1 MANITQQNFITYL
14 SSNVGSR
21 NKTYFAQGGYPS
33 VNAYYG
39 TYDSKST
46 AHKTLCAAYGDF
58 EDFSEITDNTACQEI
73 PRAFTVAIEQDGTI
87 VEYQYKKVMP
97 ENGYTASD
105 LEKKA
110 DSVSIITNLTTDDD
124 TKVLS
129 ASKGKALK
137 DLIDSHEAASNP
149 HGITASGIGA
159 YVKPS
164 GGIPE
169 SDLAQAFVSRI
180 DALEADKNAALANQ
194 ITSSVTVT
202 PARFYKGVST
212 TVSATGA
219 LSLPSGI
226 ATSKVSSIS
235 ITDGNNHTDSGSNKT
250 SVSLSNISATN
261 STITFNLSASIAA
274 PFTKTITKSG
284 SCTACNPVY
293 LAVVS
298 NSVDTKE
305 EAFTEV
311 AKATN
316 LVYTSSLAVT
326 SMKGQSKSLTFT
338 NGDRIAVICGD
349 SGLKAK
355 GAGMLADYNWVVN
368 GESVTDNGITYK
380 VYISGALQAETRT
393 INFS

>member
-1 MANITQQNFITYL
+1 MAITTKRKAQLYTEGANIDANYGPWDSIADYESFITED
-14 SSNVGSR
+14 VGLDAPYDTTTICVKDPQTGVATKYIYENDQWRQEVPTVTPVDLTGIESR
-21 NKTYFAQGGYPS
+21 
-33 VNAYYG
+33 
-39 TYDSKST
+39 
-46 AHKTLCAAYGDF
+46 L
-58 EDFSEITDNTACQEI
+58 
-73 PRAFTVAIEQDGTI
+73 
-87 VEYQYKKVMP
+87 
-97 ENGYTASD
+97 
-105 LEKKA
+105 
-110 DSVSIITNLTTDDD
+110 
-124 TKVLS
+124 
-129 ASKGKALK
+129 
-137 DLIDSHEAASNP
+137 
-149 HGITASGIGA
+149 
-159 YVKPS
+159 
-164 GGIPE
+164 
-169 SDLAQAFVSRI
+169 

-194 ITSSVTVT
+194 ITGSITVT

-212 TVSATGA
+212 TVSATGTITLPA
-219 LSLPSGI
+219 GITINKISAISL
-226 ATSKVSSIS
+226 
-235 ITDGNNHTDSGSNKT
+235 TDGTNTDSGSNKT
-250 SVSLSNISATN
+250 SVSLSDISATN

-311 AKATN
+311 AKAAN

-380 VYISGALQAETRT
+380 VYVSGALQAETRT

>member
-1 MANITQQNFITYL
+1 MAITTKRKAQLYTEGANIDANYGPWDSIADYESFITED
-14 SSNVGSR
+14 VGLDAPYNTTTICVKDPQTGVATKYIYENDQWRQEVPTVTPVDLTGIESR
-21 NKTYFAQGGYPS
+21 
-33 VNAYYG
+33 
-39 TYDSKST
+39 
-46 AHKTLCAAYGDF
+46 L
-58 EDFSEITDNTACQEI
+58 
-73 PRAFTVAIEQDGTI
+73 
-87 VEYQYKKVMP
+87 
-97 ENGYTASD
+97 
-105 LEKKA
+105 
-110 DSVSIITNLTTDDD
+110 
-124 TKVLS
+124 
-129 ASKGKALK
+129 
-137 DLIDSHEAASNP
+137 
-149 HGITASGIGA
+149 
-159 YVKPS
+159 
-164 GGIPE
+164 
-169 SDLAQAFVSRI
+169 

-194 ITSSVTVT
+194 ITGSVTVT

-212 TVSATGA
+212 TVSATGTI
-219 LSLPSGI
+219 SLPSGI
-226 ATSKVSSIS
+226 ATSKVSAIS
-235 ITDGNNHTDSGSNKT
+235 LTDGTNTDSGANKT
-250 SVSLSNISATN
+250 SVSLSDISATN

-311 AKATN
+311 AKAAN

-355 GAGMLADYNWVVN
+355 GVGMLADYNWVVN

-380 VYISGALQAETRT
+380 IYISGALQAETRT

>member
-1 MANITQQNFITYL
+1 MAITTKRKAQLYTEGANIDANYGPWDSIAHYESFVTED
-14 SSNVGSR
+14 VGLDAPYDTTTICVKDPQTGVATKYIYENDQWRQEVPTVDLTGIESR
-21 NKTYFAQGGYPS
+21 
-33 VNAYYG
+33 
-39 TYDSKST
+39 
-46 AHKTLCAAYGDF
+46 L
-58 EDFSEITDNTACQEI
+58 
-73 PRAFTVAIEQDGTI
+73 
-87 VEYQYKKVMP
+87 
-97 ENGYTASD
+97 
-105 LEKKA
+105 
-110 DSVSIITNLTTDDD
+110 
-124 TKVLS
+124 
-129 ASKGKALK
+129 
-137 DLIDSHEAASNP
+137 
-149 HGITASGIGA
+149 
-159 YVKPS
+159 
-164 GGIPE
+164 
-169 SDLAQAFVSRI
+169 

-212 TVSATGA
+212 TVSATGTI
-219 LSLPSGI
+219 SLPAGI
-226 ATSKVSSIS
+226 ATNKVSAIS
-235 ITDGNNHTDSGSNKT
+235 LTDGTNTDSGANKT
-250 SVSLSNISATN
+250 SVSLSDISATN

-274 PFTKTITKSG
+274 PFTKTVTKSG

-368 GESVTDNGITYK
+368 GESVTDNGVTYK

>member
-1 MANITQQNFITYL
+1 MAITTKRKAQLYTEGANIDANYGPWDSIADYESFITED
-14 SSNVGSR
+14 VGLDAPYDATTICVKDPQTGVATKYIYENDQWRQEVPTVTPVDLTGIESR
-21 NKTYFAQGGYPS
+21 
-33 VNAYYG
+33 
-39 TYDSKST
+39 
-46 AHKTLCAAYGDF
+46 L
-58 EDFSEITDNTACQEI
+58 
-73 PRAFTVAIEQDGTI
+73 
-87 VEYQYKKVMP
+87 
-97 ENGYTASD
+97 
-105 LEKKA
+105 
-110 DSVSIITNLTTDDD
+110 
-124 TKVLS
+124 
-129 ASKGKALK
+129 
-137 DLIDSHEAASNP
+137 
-149 HGITASGIGA
+149 
-159 YVKPS
+159 
-164 GGIPE
+164 
-169 SDLAQAFVSRI
+169 

-212 TVSATGA
+212 TVSATGTI
-219 LSLPSGI
+219 SLPSGI
-226 ATSKVSSIS
+226 ATSKVSAIS
-235 ITDGNNHTDSGSNKT
+235 ITDGNDHTDSGSNKT

-305 EAFTEV
+305 EAFAEV
-311 AKATN
+311 AKAAN

-355 GAGMLADYNWVVN
+355 GAGMLADYNWIVN
-368 GESVTDNGITYK
+368 GESVTNNGVTYK
-380 VYISGALQAETRT
+380 VYVSGALQAETRT

>member
-1 MANITQQNFITYL
+1 MAITTKRKAQLYTEGANIDANYGPWDSIADYESFITED
-14 SSNVGSR
+14 VGLDAPYDTTTICVKDPQTGVATKYIYENDQWRQEVPTVTPVDLTGIESR
-21 NKTYFAQGGYPS
+21 
-33 VNAYYG
+33 
-39 TYDSKST
+39 
-46 AHKTLCAAYGDF
+46 L
-58 EDFSEITDNTACQEI
+58 
-73 PRAFTVAIEQDGTI
+73 
-87 VEYQYKKVMP
+87 
-97 ENGYTASD
+97 
-105 LEKKA
+105 
-110 DSVSIITNLTTDDD
+110 
-124 TKVLS
+124 
-129 ASKGKALK
+129 
-137 DLIDSHEAASNP
+137 
-149 HGITASGIGA
+149 
-159 YVKPS
+159 
-164 GGIPE
+164 
-169 SDLAQAFVSRI
+169 

-194 ITSSVTVT
+194 ITSNVTVT

-212 TVSATGA
+212 TVSATGTI
-219 LSLPSGI
+219 SLPSGI
-226 ATSKVSSIS
+226 ATNKVSAIS
-235 ITDGNNHTDSGSNKT
+235 LTDGTNTDSDSNKT
-250 SVSLSNISATN
+250 SVSLSDISATN

-311 AKATN
+311 AKVAN

-338 NGDRIAVICGD
+338 DGDRIAVICGD

-380 VYISGALQAETRT
+380 VYVSGALQAETRT

>member
-1 MANITQQNFITYL
+1 MAITTKRKAQLYTEGANIDANYGPWDSIADYESFITED
-14 SSNVGSR
+14 VGLDAPYDTTTICVKDPQTGVATKYIYENDQWRQEVPTVTPVDLTGIESR
-21 NKTYFAQGGYPS
+21 
-33 VNAYYG
+33 
-39 TYDSKST
+39 
-46 AHKTLCAAYGDF
+46 L
-58 EDFSEITDNTACQEI
+58 
-73 PRAFTVAIEQDGTI
+73 
-87 VEYQYKKVMP
+87 
-97 ENGYTASD
+97 
-105 LEKKA
+105 
-110 DSVSIITNLTTDDD
+110 
-124 TKVLS
+124 
-129 ASKGKALK
+129 
-137 DLIDSHEAASNP
+137 
-149 HGITASGIGA
+149 
-159 YVKPS
+159 
-164 GGIPE
+164 
-169 SDLAQAFVSRI
+169 

-194 ITSSVTVT
+194 ITGSVTVT

-212 TVSATGA
+212 TVSATGTI
-219 LSLPSGI
+219 SLPSGI
-226 ATSKVSSIS
+226 ATSKVSAIS
-235 ITDGNNHTDSGSNKT
+235 ITDGNDHTDSGSNKT
-250 SVSLSNISATN
+250 SVSLSDISATN

-311 AKATN
+311 AKAAN

-355 GAGMLADYNWVVN
+355 GVGMLADYNWVVN

-380 VYISGALQAETRT
+380 IYISGALQAETRT

>member
-1 MANITQQNFITYL
+1 MAITTKRKAQLYTEGANIDANYGPWDSIADYESFITED
-14 SSNVGSR
+14 VGLDAPHDTTTICVKDPQTGVVTKYIYENSQWR
-21 NKTYFAQGGYPS
+21 
-33 VNAYYG
+33 
-39 TYDSKST
+39 
-46 AHKTLCAAYGDF
+46 
-58 EDFSEITDNTACQEI
+58 QEI
-73 PRAFTVAIEQDGTI
+73 PTVTPIDLTGIE
-87 VEYQYKKVMP
+87 
-97 ENGYTASD
+97 
-105 LEKKA
+105 
-110 DSVSIITNLTTDDD
+110 
-124 TKVLS
+124 
-129 ASKGKALK
+129 
-137 DLIDSHEAASNP
+137 
-149 HGITASGIGA
+149 
-159 YVKPS
+159 
-164 GGIPE
+164 
-169 SDLAQAFVSRI
+169 SRL
-180 DALEADKNAALANQ
+180 DALEADKNASLANQ
-194 ITSSVTVT
+194 ITSSVSVT

-212 TVSATGA
+212 TVSATGTI
-219 LSLPSGI
+219 SLPSGI
-226 ATSKVSSIS
+226 AASKVSAIS
-235 ITDGNNHTDSGSNKT
+235 ITDGNGHTDSGSNKT

-293 LAVVS
+293 LAVVG

-305 EAFTEV
+305 EAFAEV
-311 AKATN
+311 AKTAN

-380 VYISGALQAETRT
+380 VYVSGALQSETRT

>member
-1 MANITQQNFITYL
+1 MAITTKRKAQLYTEGANIDANYGPWDSIADYESFITED
-14 SSNVGSR
+14 VGLDAPYDTTTICVKDPQTGVATKYIYENDQWRQEVPTVTPVDLTGIESR
-21 NKTYFAQGGYPS
+21 
-33 VNAYYG
+33 
-39 TYDSKST
+39 
-46 AHKTLCAAYGDF
+46 L
-58 EDFSEITDNTACQEI
+58 
-73 PRAFTVAIEQDGTI
+73 
-87 VEYQYKKVMP
+87 
-97 ENGYTASD
+97 
-105 LEKKA
+105 
-110 DSVSIITNLTTDDD
+110 
-124 TKVLS
+124 
-129 ASKGKALK
+129 
-137 DLIDSHEAASNP
+137 
-149 HGITASGIGA
+149 
-159 YVKPS
+159 
-164 GGIPE
+164 
-169 SDLAQAFVSRI
+169 

-212 TVSATGA
+212 IVSATGT
-219 LSLPSGI
+219 LSLPAGI
-226 ATSKVSSIS
+226 ATNKVSAIS
-235 ITDGNNHTDSGSNKT
+235 ITDGNDHTNSGSNKT

-274 PFTKTITKSG
+274 PFTKTITKSE

-311 AKATN
+311 AKAAN

-368 GESVTDNGITYK
+368 GESITNNGITYK
-380 VYISGALQAETRT
+380 IYISGALQAETRT
-393 INFS
+393 VNFS

>member
-1 MANITQQNFITYL
+1 MAITTKRKAQLYTEGANIDANYGPWDSIAHYESFITED
-14 SSNVGSR
+14 VGLDAPYDTTTICVKDPQTGVATKYIYENDQWRQEVPTVTPVDLTGIESR
-21 NKTYFAQGGYPS
+21 
-33 VNAYYG
+33 
-39 TYDSKST
+39 
-46 AHKTLCAAYGDF
+46 L
-58 EDFSEITDNTACQEI
+58 
-73 PRAFTVAIEQDGTI
+73 
-87 VEYQYKKVMP
+87 
-97 ENGYTASD
+97 
-105 LEKKA
+105 
-110 DSVSIITNLTTDDD
+110 
-124 TKVLS
+124 
-129 ASKGKALK
+129 
-137 DLIDSHEAASNP
+137 
-149 HGITASGIGA
+149 
-159 YVKPS
+159 
-164 GGIPE
+164 
-169 SDLAQAFVSRI
+169 

-194 ITSSVTVT
+194 ITSNVTVT

-212 TVSATGA
+212 IVSATGTI
-219 LSLPSGI
+219 SLPSGI
-226 ATSKVSSIS
+226 ATSKVSAIS

-250 SVSLSNISATN
+250 SVSLSGISATN

-311 AKATN
+311 AKTAN

>member
-1 MANITQQNFITYL
+1 MAITTKRKAQLYTEGANIDANYGPWDSIADYESFITED
-14 SSNVGSR
+14 VGLDVPYDATTICVKDTQTGVVTKYIYENEQWRQEVPTVTPTDLTDIESR
-21 NKTYFAQGGYPS
+21 
-33 VNAYYG
+33 
-39 TYDSKST
+39 
-46 AHKTLCAAYGDF
+46 L
-58 EDFSEITDNTACQEI
+58 
-73 PRAFTVAIEQDGTI
+73 
-87 VEYQYKKVMP
+87 
-97 ENGYTASD
+97 
-105 LEKKA
+105 
-110 DSVSIITNLTTDDD
+110 
-124 TKVLS
+124 
-129 ASKGKALK
+129 
-137 DLIDSHEAASNP
+137 
-149 HGITASGIGA
+149 
-159 YVKPS
+159 
-164 GGIPE
+164 
-169 SDLAQAFVSRI
+169 

-194 ITSSVTVT
+194 ITGSVAVT

-212 TVSATGA
+212 NVSATGTI
-219 LSLPSGI
+219 SLPSGI
-226 ATSKVSSIS
+226 SASKISSIS
-235 ITDGNNHTDSGSNKT
+235 ITDGNGHTDSGANKT

-298 NSVDTKE
+298 NSIDTKE

-311 AKATN
+311 AKVAN
-316 LVYTSSLAVT
+316 LVYASSLAVT

-368 GESVTDNGITYK
+368 GESVTDNGVTYK
-380 VYISGALQAETRT
+380 VYVSGALQSETRT

>member
-1 MANITQQNFITYL
+1 MAITTKRKAQLYTEGANIDANYGPWDSIADYESFITED
-14 SSNVGSR
+14 VGLDAPYDTTTICVKDPQTGVATKYIYENDQWRQEVPTVTPVDLTGIESR
-21 NKTYFAQGGYPS
+21 
-33 VNAYYG
+33 
-39 TYDSKST
+39 
-46 AHKTLCAAYGDF
+46 L
-58 EDFSEITDNTACQEI
+58 
-73 PRAFTVAIEQDGTI
+73 
-87 VEYQYKKVMP
+87 
-97 ENGYTASD
+97 
-105 LEKKA
+105 
-110 DSVSIITNLTTDDD
+110 
-124 TKVLS
+124 
-129 ASKGKALK
+129 
-137 DLIDSHEAASNP
+137 
-149 HGITASGIGA
+149 
-159 YVKPS
+159 
-164 GGIPE
+164 
-169 SDLAQAFVSRI
+169 

-194 ITSSVTVT
+194 ITGSITVT

-212 TVSATGA
+212 TVSATGTI
-219 LSLPSGI
+219 SLPSGI
-226 ATSKVSSIS
+226 ATSKVSAIS
-235 ITDGNNHTDSGSNKT
+235 ITDGNDHTDSGSNKT
-250 SVSLSNISATN
+250 SVSLSNISAAN

-311 AKATN
+311 AKAAN

-355 GAGMLADYNWVVN
+355 GTGMLADYNWVVN

-393 INFS
+393 VNFS

>member
-1 MANITQQNFITYL
+1 MAITTKRKAQLYTEGANIDANYGPWDSIADYESFITED
-14 SSNVGSR
+14 VGLDAPYDTTTICVKDPQTGVAAKYIYENDQWRQEVDLTGIESR
-21 NKTYFAQGGYPS
+21 
-33 VNAYYG
+33 
-39 TYDSKST
+39 
-46 AHKTLCAAYGDF
+46 L
-58 EDFSEITDNTACQEI
+58 
-73 PRAFTVAIEQDGTI
+73 
-87 VEYQYKKVMP
+87 
-97 ENGYTASD
+97 
-105 LEKKA
+105 
-110 DSVSIITNLTTDDD
+110 
-124 TKVLS
+124 
-129 ASKGKALK
+129 
-137 DLIDSHEAASNP
+137 
-149 HGITASGIGA
+149 
-159 YVKPS
+159 
-164 GGIPE
+164 
-169 SDLAQAFVSRI
+169 

-194 ITSSVTVT
+194 ITGSVTVT

-212 TVSATGA
+212 TVSATGTI
-219 LSLPSGI
+219 SLPSGI
-226 ATSKVSSIS
+226 ATNKVSAIS
-235 ITDGNNHTDSGSNKT
+235 LTDGTNTDSGSNKT
-250 SVSLSNISATN
+250 SVSLSDISATN

-311 AKATN
+311 AKAAN

-355 GAGMLADYNWVVN
+355 GVGMLADYNWVVN
-368 GESVTDNGITYK
+368 GESVTDNGIAYK
-380 VYISGALQAETRT
+380 IYISGALQAETRT

>member
-1 MANITQQNFITYL
+1 MAITTKRKAQLYTEGANIDANYGPWDSIADYESFITED
-14 SSNVGSR
+14 VGLDAPYDTTTICVKDPQTGVATKYIYENDQWRQEVDLTGIESR
-21 NKTYFAQGGYPS
+21 
-33 VNAYYG
+33 
-39 TYDSKST
+39 
-46 AHKTLCAAYGDF
+46 L
-58 EDFSEITDNTACQEI
+58 
-73 PRAFTVAIEQDGTI
+73 
-87 VEYQYKKVMP
+87 
-97 ENGYTASD
+97 
-105 LEKKA
+105 
-110 DSVSIITNLTTDDD
+110 
-124 TKVLS
+124 
-129 ASKGKALK
+129 
-137 DLIDSHEAASNP
+137 
-149 HGITASGIGA
+149 
-159 YVKPS
+159 
-164 GGIPE
+164 
-169 SDLAQAFVSRI
+169 

-212 TVSATGA
+212 TVSATGTI
-219 LSLPSGI
+219 SLPSGI
-226 ATSKVSSIS
+226 ATSKVSAIS
-235 ITDGNNHTDSGSNKT
+235 LTDGTNTDSGANKT
-250 SVSLSNISATN
+250 SVSLSDISATN

-274 PFTKTITKSG
+274 PFTKTITEPG

-311 AKATN
+311 AKAAN

>member
-1 MANITQQNFITYL
+1 MAITTKRKAQLYTEGANIDANYGPWDSIADYESFITED
-14 SSNVGSR
+14 VGLDAPYDATTICVKDTQTGVVTKYIYENEQWRQEVPTVTPVDLTGIESR
-21 NKTYFAQGGYPS
+21 
-33 VNAYYG
+33 
-39 TYDSKST
+39 
-46 AHKTLCAAYGDF
+46 L
-58 EDFSEITDNTACQEI
+58 
-73 PRAFTVAIEQDGTI
+73 
-87 VEYQYKKVMP
+87 
-97 ENGYTASD
+97 
-105 LEKKA
+105 
-110 DSVSIITNLTTDDD
+110 
-124 TKVLS
+124 
-129 ASKGKALK
+129 
-137 DLIDSHEAASNP
+137 
-149 HGITASGIGA
+149 
-159 YVKPS
+159 
-164 GGIPE
+164 
-169 SDLAQAFVSRI
+169 

-194 ITSSVTVT
+194 ITGSVTVT
-202 PARFYKGVST
+202 PAIFYKGVST
-212 TVSATGA
+212 TVSATGTIT
-219 LSLPSGI
+219 LPEGI
-226 ATSKVSSIS
+226 ATSKVSAIS

-274 PFTKTITKSG
+274 PFTKTITEPG

-311 AKATN
+311 AKTAN

-380 VYISGALQAETRT
+380 IYISGALQAETRT
-393 INFS
+393 VNFS